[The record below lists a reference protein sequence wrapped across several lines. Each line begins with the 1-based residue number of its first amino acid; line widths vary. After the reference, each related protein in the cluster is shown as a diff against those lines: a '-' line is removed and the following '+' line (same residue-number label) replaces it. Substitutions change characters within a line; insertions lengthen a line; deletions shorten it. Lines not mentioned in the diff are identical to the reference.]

1 MTVIFGKGGFRN
13 FSFSPGYIH
22 FLIFLYCLKIKG
34 DFMYLRLIFFF

>member
-22 FLIFLYCLKIKG
+22 FLIFLHCILFFTY
-34 DFMYLRLIFFF
+34 DFCFK